1 MDENSIYD
9 SEVSPKE
16 IIKRMKLNTFE
27 NHSTKNNSLINLDY
41 LLYRPSVFSLIKKI
55 SNKIGFK
62 SQTYFLSIYY
72 LDILHIKHQKIDLE
86 LKVLSLACLL
96 LAAKYAEN
104 DQNVPNLPYFVV
116 IFNSLVEYR
125 DIISIQDLI
134 YAEVL
139 TCKLLEY
146 KLNYYSIYD
155 FDSFFFGHGII
166 KIEQLKELNN
176 GLVNNNNNND
186 FNDINLEI
194 NENSFYIRKIL
205 EKIYR
210 KSRYYLD
217 QIIYNGN
224 ICLKY
229 NSLILSVVIMKK
241 SVEDILIKEQKI
253 NENNIKEFQIKS
265 SKCFK
270 EIMNEIY
277 QIDYETMEEY
287 QNLILDNDLI
297 NIFQDKNKKF
307 SNYINDTNLK
317 LIKTKGYKE
326 NLSNNRYQNVLNQ
339 TVDGNVFIKKFSQKI
354 NKYNFRKKN
363 ESRIETEDGEFLY
376 LSRYKKERIS
386 VPKRRLLSKKYT
398 DINRFNSTFSN
409 NFNISKKINL
419 NGHKEHSERNQ
430 IRNISLNNRHSEL
443 NGLINYI
450 HTYTNDFYPKKR
462 KESNSIKKTNIKN
475 INIDESFG
483 DTKDLMD
490 TMKNNMTLQNENTLN
505 KDMNEKGRNYE
516 KYKKLALRK
525 RFFNRINMNNRLKDY
540 SISHLDN
547 SNTLQSINTFDEKNA
562 MQNFNRPYS
571 KKVIKNIT
579 NYTVKQNSKVTSFY
593 STMNNNMY
601 DPGRR
606 KQKKMIIFNPL
617 SYNNNTLDNEI
628 IMENNNDLI
637 NKIANENK
645 INATLE
651 VNINNDRRNILDKN
665 IFNKKNY
672 LFNQRKKIYSN
683 NILLNSMTIEN
694 NNYDQKK
701 EIENILLSSNN
712 DYITKKKE
720 RQKLL
725 FNRMKNINNKLN
737 FKNTLNNTEI
747 KNEIENQ
754 ISKRKF
760 LISNNKIKNEL
771 MNLSRKELVENTN
784 IKEKIY
790 ENQIANKN
798 GINKKNVNVNKINN
812 NIIKELKQKSLRFKY
827 ITNKGFD
834 ENVSDSNK
842 ITQSEK
848 NEFPNSSIFKL
859 MNKTKTLNENK
870 LNIPKDELNSDLMN
884 NINKNMDVNNQIQN
898 KRNKIMKNINN
909 NIDFN
914 KSNNMIDA
922 KKIPNI
928 MFNTIDSEINNNKKG
943 NNIENITLPNKNV
956 IRSYHYRNY
965 MKNKI
970 KKNKEKESD
979 KDKTKTN
986 NTSKTIVINNNI
998 NINFNNKIENS
1009 NIYPRNKNEI
1019 MKKQITTKMSDSKE
1033 FYNKLIN
1040 NRYNNNDFHSKGTI
1054 ECTNVNKDN
1063 GHNNISS
1070 LLHRIPFYKKALEN
1084 NKKKFSRDVSKD
1096 IKFDN

>member
-16 IIKRMKLNTFE
+16 IIKRMKLNIFQNAPT
-27 NHSTKNNSLINLDY
+27 NNNSLINIDY
-41 LLYRPSVFSLIKKI
+41 LLYRPSIFSLIKKI

-72 LDILHIKHQKIDLE
+72 LDILHIKHQKIDLD

-96 LAAKYAEN
+96 LAAKYVEN

-146 KLNYYSIYD
+146 KLNYYTVYD

-166 KIEQLKELNN
+166 KIEQLKELNQGIVN
-176 GLVNNNNNND
+176 NNNNNND
-186 FNDINLEI
+186 FNDINFEI

-217 QIIYNGN
+217 QVIYNGN

-229 NSLILSVVIMKK
+229 NSLITSVVIMKK
-241 SVEDILIKEQKI
+241 SVEDILMKEQKI
-253 NENNIKEFQIKS
+253 SEYDIKEFKVKS
-265 SKCFK
+265 AKYFK

-297 NIFQDKNKKF
+297 NIFQDKNKNI
-307 SNYINDTNLK
+307 SNYLHDTNIK
-317 LIKTKGYKE
+317 LVKTKRYKE

-339 TVDGNVFIKKFSQKI
+339 TVDGNVFVKKLNFSQGIDKF
-354 NKYNFRKKN
+354 KFRKQN
-363 ESRIETEDGEFLY
+363 ESGIETENDNFLY

-386 VPKRRLLSKKYT
+386 IPKRHLLSKKLT

-409 NFNISKKINL
+409 NFSVSKKINM
-419 NGHKEHSERNQ
+419 NKHKEQSERNQ
-430 IRNISLNNRHSEL
+430 LRNTSLNNRRSEL

-450 HTYTNDFYPKKR
+450 HTYTNDFYHKKR

-475 INIDESFG
+475 INIDDSFD

-490 TMKNNMTLQNENTLN
+490 TMKNNMTLQNENALN
-505 KDMNEKGRNYE
+505 KDIDDKGRNYD
-516 KYKKLALRK
+516 KYKKLVLRK
-525 RFFNRINMNNRLKDY
+525 RFFNRINMHNRLNEY

-547 SNTLQSINTFDEKNA
+547 SNTLQSINTFDEKNPK
-562 MQNFNRPYS
+562 QNFNRPYS

-579 NYTVKQNSKVTSFY
+579 NYTIKQNSKVTSFY

-601 DPGRR
+601 NPGRR
-606 KQKKMIIFNPL
+606 KQNKKIILNPFP
-617 SYNNNTLDNEI
+617 YNNTLDNEI
-628 IMENNNDLI
+628 VIENNNDLI
-637 NKIANENK
+637 NKIGNDSK
-645 INATLE
+645 QNATIE
-651 VNINNDRRNILDKN
+651 INKNNDRKNIFDKN
-665 IFNKKNY
+665 IFNKKKY
-672 LFNQRKKIYSN
+672 LFDQRKKIYSN

-694 NNYDQKK
+694 NNTGKNK
-701 EIENILLSSNN
+701 EIENILLTSNN
-712 DYITKKKE
+712 DYISKKNE

-725 FNRMKNINNKLN
+725 FNRMKNINNKIS
-737 FKNTLNNTEI
+737 FKNSLNNTEI
-747 KNEIENQ
+747 KNEIESQ

-760 LISNNKIKNEL
+760 LISNNKINKEL
-771 MNLSRKELVENTN
+771 INLSRKELLENN
-784 IKEKIY
+784 NVNNNKDKIY
-790 ENQIANKN
+790 ENQIMNKN
-798 GINKKNVNVNKINN
+798 GTNKRNMNKINT
-812 NIIKELKQKSLRFKY
+812 NIIKEFKPKSLRFKY
-827 ITNKGFD
+827 INKKTYE
-834 ENVSDSNK
+834 ENNSDSNK
-842 ITQSEK
+842 ICNSDK
-848 NEFPNSSIFKL
+848 NEFPNTSIFKL
-859 MNKTKTLNENK
+859 LNKTKTLNENK
-870 LNIPKDELNSDLMN
+870 LNIPKEELNIDLLN
-884 NINKNMDVNNQIQN
+884 NINKNININNQN
-898 KRNKIMKNINN
+898 KRNKIIKNINN

-914 KSNNMIDA
+914 KSNNMLDT
-922 KKIPNI
+922 KSIPNI
-928 MFNTIDSEINNNKKG
+928 MFNTIDNATNDTKKENNM
-943 NNIENITLPNKNV
+943 ENITLPNKNV
-956 IRSYHYRNY
+956 VHSYHYRNY

-979 KDKTKTN
+979 KDKNKN
-986 NTSKTIVINNNI
+986 DNSKTIVINNNI

-1009 NIYPRNKNEI
+1009 NIYPKNKNEF
-1019 MKKQITTKMSDSKE
+1019 MKKQVTSKMNESKE

-1040 NRYNNNDFHSKGTI
+1040 NNKSISDYHTKGTI
-1054 ECTNVNKDN
+1054 ECTNANKDN
-1063 GHNNISS
+1063 TRNNISS
-1070 LLHRIPFYKKALEN
+1070 LLHRIPFYKKTLEN

>member
-16 IIKRMKLNTFE
+16 IIKRMKLNIFQNTAT
-27 NHSTKNNSLINLDY
+27 NNNSLINIDY
-41 LLYRPSVFSLIKKI
+41 LLYRPSIFSLIKKI

-72 LDILHIKHQKIDLE
+72 LDILHIKHQKIDLD

-146 KLNYYSIYD
+146 KLNYYTVYD

-166 KIEQLKELNN
+166 KIEQLKELNK
-176 GLVNNNNNND
+176 GLVNNNSNND
-186 FNDINLEI
+186 FNDINFEI

-217 QIIYNGN
+217 QVIYNGN

-229 NSLILSVVIMKK
+229 NSLITSVVIMKK

-253 NENNIKEFQIKS
+253 TETDIKEFKTKS
-265 SKCFK
+265 GKYFK

-287 QNLILDNDLI
+287 QNLIADNDLI
-297 NIFQDKNKKF
+297 NIFQDKNKKI
-307 SNYINDTNLK
+307 SNYIHDTNIK
-317 LIKTKGYKE
+317 LVKTKRYKE

-339 TVDGNVFIKKFSQKI
+339 TVDGNVFVKKLNFSQKI
-354 NKYNFRKKN
+354 NRFNFRKQN
-363 ESRIETEDGEFLY
+363 VSGIETENDNFLY

-386 VPKRRLLSKKYT
+386 VPKRHLLSKKYT

-409 NFNISKKINL
+409 NFSVSKKINI
-419 NGHKEHSERNQ
+419 NNPKEQSERNQ
-430 IRNISLNNRHSEL
+430 LRNTSQNNRRSEL

-450 HTYTNDFYPKKR
+450 HTYTNDFYRKKR

-475 INIDESFG
+475 INIDDSFD

-490 TMKNNMTLQNENTLN
+490 TMKNNMTLQNGNALSKNIENN
-505 KDMNEKGRNYE
+505 GRSYE
-516 KYKKLALRK
+516 KYKKLVLRK
-525 RFFNRINMNNRLKDY
+525 RFFNRINMHNRLNEY

-547 SNTLQSINTFDEKNA
+547 SNTLQSMNTFDEKNPK
-562 MQNFNRPYS
+562 QNFNRPYS

-579 NYTVKQNSKVTSFY
+579 NYTIKQNSKVTSFY

-601 DPGRR
+601 NPGRR
-606 KQKKMIIFNPL
+606 KQNKKIILNPFP
-617 SYNNNTLDNEI
+617 YNNILNNEI
-628 IMENNNDLI
+628 VIENNNNNLI
-637 NKIANENK
+637 NKIANDNK
-645 INATLE
+645 QNATLE
-651 VNINNDRRNILDKN
+651 VNKNNDKRKIFEKN
-665 IFNKKNY
+665 IFAKKNY
-672 LFNQRKKIYSN
+672 LFEQRKKIYSN
-683 NILLNSMTIEN
+683 NILLNSMSIEN
-694 NNYDQKK
+694 NNSDKNK
-701 EIENILLSSNN
+701 EISNILLTSNN
-712 DYITKKKE
+712 NFITKKNE

-725 FNRMKNINNKLN
+725 FNRMKNINNKIN
-737 FKNTLNNTEI
+737 FKNSLNNTEI
-747 KNEIENQ
+747 KNEIDNQ

-760 LISNNKIKNEL
+760 LITNNKIKKEL
-771 MNLSRKELVENTN
+771 MNLSKKELLENNN
-784 IKEKIY
+784 INNNKDKIY
-790 ENQIANKN
+790 ENQIMNKN
-798 GINKKNVNVNKINN
+798 GTNKRNMNKINT
-812 NIIKELKQKSLRFKY
+812 NIIKEFKPKGLRFKF
-827 ITNKGFD
+827 INKKTFD
-834 ENVSDSNK
+834 ENISDSNK
-842 ITQSEK
+842 ICNSDK
-848 NEFPNSSIFKL
+848 NEFPNTSIFKL
-859 MNKTKTLNENK
+859 LNKTKTLNENK
-870 LNIPKDELNSDLMN
+870 LNIPKEELNSDLVN
-884 NINKNMDVNNQIQN
+884 NINKNINNQN
-898 KRNKIMKNINN
+898 KKNKIIKNINN

-914 KSNNMIDA
+914 KSNNMIDT
-922 KKIPNI
+922 KSIPNI
-928 MFNTIDSEINNNKKG
+928 MFNTIDNVTNNNKKE

-956 IRSYHYRNY
+956 VHSYHYRNY

-970 KKNKEKESD
+970 KKNKEKELD
-979 KDKTKTN
+979 KDKNKN
-986 NTSKTIVINNNI
+986 ENSKTIVINNNI

-1009 NIYPRNKNEI
+1009 NIYPKSKNEF
-1019 MKKQITTKMSDSKE
+1019 MKKQVTSKMNESKE

-1040 NRYNNNDFHSKGTI
+1040 NNKNISGYHTKGTI
-1054 ECTNVNKDN
+1054 ECNNINKDN
-1063 GHNNISS
+1063 TCNNISS
-1070 LLHRIPFYKKALEN
+1070 LLHRIPFYKKTLEN
-1084 NKKKFSRDVSKD
+1084 NKKKYSRDISKD